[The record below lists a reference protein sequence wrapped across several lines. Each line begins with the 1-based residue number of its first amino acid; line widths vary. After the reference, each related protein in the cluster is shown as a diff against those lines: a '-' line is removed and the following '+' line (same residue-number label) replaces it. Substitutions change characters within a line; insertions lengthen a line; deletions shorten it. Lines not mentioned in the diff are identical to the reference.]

1 MIDHQIK
8 WHPQEKPSYRN
19 KKGEFIPN
27 FSKRKITNSLK
38 KIARLLNYTP
48 SLEYGDF
55 EVTNCYFILGAILPW
70 KWPIHYFEISM
81 YRVGIA

>member
-27 FSKRKITNSLK
+27 FSKYKITNSLK
-38 KIARLLNYTP
+38 IAKLLNYTP
-48 SLEYGDF
+48 L
-55 EVTNCYFILGAILPW
+55 
-70 KWPIHYFEISM
+70 
-81 YRVGIA
+81 

>member
-27 FSKRKITNSLK
+27 FSKHKITNSLK
-38 KIARLLNYTP
+38 NSQIIKLHPLFRIW
-48 SLEYGDF
+48 GF
-55 EVTNCYFILGAILPW
+55 
-70 KWPIHYFEISM
+70 
-81 YRVGIA
+81 

>member
-27 FSKRKITNSLK
+27 FSKHKITNSLK

-48 SLEYGDF
+48 FLEYGDF

>member
-27 FSKRKITNSLK
+27 CSKHKITNSLK
-38 KIARLLNYTP
+38 IAKLLNYTP

>member
-27 FSKRKITNSLK
+27 FSKHKITNSLK
-38 KIARLLNYTP
+38 NSQIIKLHP
-48 SLEYGDF
+48 FLENGDF